1 MIGVLLEAPE
11 HPLSNPPHTFQP
23 EPHEGTLVDTPDH
36 HAPDRL
42 TRPQKVGLVL
52 GPLLFALL
60 AFGPT
65 APGLEGPPQRALAIM
80 ALCATWWLTT
90 PVALPVTSF
99 LGLALIPILGVL
111 DKNRAMELFGN
122 QAVFFV
128 VAAFI
133 VAAVAVRTGL
143 STRVALFALKRVGR
157 SEDAVAG
164 GTLVVAAGLT
174 SVVISHA
181 VAALLLPIVIEIV
194 RAMNLGPGSRFARRL
209 LLSMAWGTICGSN
222 LTLLSCARSS
232 LSVGMYSSWMVSRG
246 GGNPIGFFEFSAATL
261 LPALASLVVA
271 YFALRIFHPPEGLS
285 VEPAIKRLV
294 EKSQALGRTSRDEIV
309 TALVIVGM
317 VLALVFFGKQYGLG
331 TIALASAAVL
341 FITRVG
347 RWEATEGHVNWGVA
361 LLYGGAIAVA
371 AAIEET
377 KAVEMLVNMYLP
389 IHDIPVWALI
399 TLCTALTIIITAFV
413 SNAAAIALLL
423 PICLTVANEVGINP
437 RAIAILLPVAAGLDF
452 SLPVST
458 PAMAMVFGTGYLRTQ
473 DSVIPG
479 VVTSI
484 VSTALTLFLAW
495 LLWPSL
501 GLGLVG
507 E

>member
-1 MIGVLLEAPE
+1 MSEPVPAL
-11 HPLSNPPHTFQP
+11 PLPVEERDDPPQ
-23 EPHEGTLVDTPDH
+23 HERYTG
-36 HAPDRL
+36 
-42 TRPQKVGLVL
+42 PQKVGLVL
-52 GPLLFALL
+52 GPLLFFLL
-60 AFGPT
+60 AFGPLP
-65 APGLEGPPQRALAIM
+65 AELAGPPQRSLAIM

-90 PVALPVTSF
+90 PVALPVTSV

-143 STRVALFALKRVGR
+143 STRVALFALKRVGH

-164 GTLVVAAGLT
+164 GTLLVAAALT

-181 VAALLLPIVIEIV
+181 VAALLLPIVIEVV

-232 LSVGMYSSWMVSRG
+232 LSVGMYSSWIEKRG
-246 GGNPIGFFEFSAATL
+246 GGMPIGFFEFSSATI

-271 YFALRIFHPPEGLS
+271 FFALRIFHPPEGLS
-285 VEPAIKRLV
+285 VEPAVRRLG
-294 EKSQALGRTSRDEIV
+294 EKAASLGAPSRDEIV
-309 TALVIVGM
+309 TGVVIVAM

-331 TIALASAAVL
+331 TIALAFAALL
-341 FITRVG
+341 FLTRAG
-347 RWEATEGHVNWGVA
+347 RWEETEGNVNWGVA

-377 KAVEMLVNMYLP
+377 KAVDMLVTNYLP
-389 IHDIPVWALI
+389 IHQIPVWVLI

-437 RAIAILLPVAAGLDF
+437 RSIAILLPVAAGLDF

-484 VSTALTLFLAW
+484 VSTGLTLLLAW
-495 LLWPSL
+495 LVWPSL

-507 E
+507 K

>member
-1 MIGVLLEAPE
+1 MSETSDIVRPA
-11 HPLSNPPHTFQP
+11 
-23 EPHEGTLVDTPDH
+23 PHEVNLVDSPDH
-36 HAPDRL
+36 HALDRL
-42 TRPQKVGLVL
+42 TKPQKVGLVL

-90 PVALPVTSF
+90 PLALPVTSF

-143 STRVALFALKRVGR
+143 STRVALFALKRVGH
-157 SEDAVAG
+157 SEDAVAA
-164 GTLVVAAGLT
+164 GTLVVAAALT
-174 SVVISHA
+174 SVIISHA

-222 LTLLSCARSS
+222 LTLMSCARSS
-232 LSVGMYSSWMVSRG
+232 LSMGMYSSWIESRG
-246 GGNPIGFFEFSAATL
+246 GGVPIGFFEFSLATI
-261 LPALASLVVA
+261 LPALASLIVA
-271 YFALRIFHPPEGLS
+271 YYALRLFHPPEGLS
-285 VEPAIKRLV
+285 VEPAVNRLA
-294 EKSQALGRTSRDEIV
+294 ERATALGRVSRDELITGCV
-309 TALVIVGM
+309 IIGMVAALVV
-317 VLALVFFGKQYGLG
+317 FGKQYGLG

-377 KAVEMLVNMYLP
+377 KAVDMLVTMYLP
-389 IHDIPVWALI
+389 IHEIPVWLLI
-399 TLCTALTIIITAFV
+399 VLCTALTIVITAFV

-423 PICLTVANEVGINP
+423 PICMTVAGEVGINP

-484 VSTALTLFLAW
+484 VSTALTLLFAW
-495 LLWPSL
+495 LLWPMM
-501 GLGLVG
+501 GIGLVAG

>member
-1 MIGVLLEAPE
+1 MSDPVPVLHPRVAERHDSLE
-11 HPLSNPPHTFQP
+11 
-23 EPHEGTLVDTPDH
+23 
-36 HAPDRL
+36 PDRF
-42 TRPQKVGLVL
+42 TGPQKIGLVL
-52 GPLLFALL
+52 GPLLFFVI

-65 APGLEGPPQRALAIM
+65 GPGLEGAPQRSLGIM

-90 PVALPVTSF
+90 PVALPVTSV

-143 STRVALFALKRVGR
+143 STRVALFALKRVGH
-157 SEDAVAG
+157 SEDVVAG
-164 GTLVVAAGLT
+164 GTLLVAAALT

-181 VAALLLPIVIEIV
+181 VAALLLPLVIEVV

-232 LSVGMYSSWMVSRG
+232 LSVGMYTSWVDKRG
-246 GGNPIGFFEFSAATL
+246 GGLPIGFFEFSSATI

-271 YFALRIFHPPEGLS
+271 FFALRIFHPPEGLS
-285 VEPAIKRLV
+285 VAPAVKRLG
-294 EKSQALGRTSRDEIV
+294 EKAASLGAPSRDEIV
-309 TALVIVGM
+309 TGVIIAAM
-317 VLALVFFGKQYGLG
+317 VVALVFFGKQYGLG
-331 TIALASAAVL
+331 TIALAFAALL
-341 FITRVG
+341 FLTRAG
-347 RWEATEGHVNWGVA
+347 RWEETEGNVNWGVA

-377 KAVEMLVNMYLP
+377 RAVDMLVTTYLP
-389 IHDIPVWALI
+389 IHAIPVWVLI
-399 TLCTALTIIITAFV
+399 GLCTALTILITAFV

-423 PICLTVANEVGINP
+423 PICLTVAHEVGINP
-437 RAIAILLPVAAGLDF
+437 RSIAILLPVAAGLDF

-473 DSVIPG
+473 DSVLPG

-484 VSTALTLFLAW
+484 VSTGLTLLIAW
-495 LLWPSL
+495 LVWPSL

-507 E
+507 N